1 MCNSESIVNSL
12 ASPSSP
18 IGGFHIDDLEAPF
31 APLEGMSPLESIT
44 QTHVNQQHNEAL
56 PHLSLGPHEQ
66 FLGMHPISLPFTI
79 PSNAPPHQQVQ
90 QLDPTIPSLTPH
102 NTPIQQ
108 ANEFTPHIFPG
119 QDCGWNVDALGDTTT
134 HFPGWHPGH
143 DLLLMDLDLLN
154 VHLEEM
160 YPST

>member
-1 MCNSESIVNSL
+1 MCNSESTVNSL

-31 APLEGMSPLESIT
+31 APLEGMSPLESIM

-79 PSNAPPHQQVQ
+79 PSNAPPRQQIQ
-90 QLDPTIPSLTPH
+90 QLDPTIPSLTPC
-102 NTPIQQ
+102 NTQEVPDLVIMDIVPTF
-108 ANEFTPHIFPG
+108 EGGGHSK
-119 QDCGWNVDALGDTTT
+119 LGIRQGRQGKD
-134 HFPGWHPGH
+134 GIR
-143 DLLLMDLDLLN
+143 LR
-154 VHLEEM
+154 
-160 YPST
+160 SI